1 MHSGPGRHRSLVVA
15 VMVVALAAGCS
26 GTASDDTGGPVT
38 SIEQPRQ
45 GGTIAISIGEPVC
58 ADWYGQCGAANV
70 GVLPLQTLPS
80 PMSFVGGRY
89 APTPLLVGEPT
100 VDAGP
105 PQRVTYRIDPR
116 AVWSDGT
123 PITSSDFRYSW
134 EQGRTTNVRGMGDI
148 AAVDD
153 ADPKTAVVTWKEPNA
168 TWRERFR
175 PILPRHLLDGKDRT
189 AEMKDGYTFSGG
201 PWMLDHW
208 DRGQTLKIVRN
219 PGYWG
224 PPPQLDGVV
233 LRVITDLAAVRQAY
247 RSNQIDMFIQAGAEP
262 GMEEMRSLP
271 DTGFEAVS
279 SLGYSFLAFN
289 TQSPPLDRKAVRQ
302 ALGHA
307 TDRDAIVTQLHGHLR
322 PGVRPIQSLVSLISP
337 DWYSEP
343 FARYRRDLTKVT
355 DLMRAD
361 GWSKGPDG
369 VWIKADARA
378 RIELLV
384 EASPRFHAI
393 VSQIVESQWREAGFE
408 VTVKRATPAA
418 INGELLPRG
427 TFQVAFVGAGGA
439 TSDPGQ
445 CVRVCS
451 KNIPTEA
458 ARFTGGNVTRITSP
472 VLDEIWSRAD
482 TELDTARRI
491 DLVRRGQAELAEEVP
506 MLPMSSIIDAYVWNS
521 SKIGGPVTVGPG
533 VPKLYEWYCRTTC
546 G

>member
-15 VMVVALAAGCS
+15 VMVMVLAAGCS
-26 GTASDDTGGPVT
+26 GPASDGTAGPVT
-38 SIEQPRQ
+38 SIEEPRQ

-58 ADWYGQCGAANV
+58 ADWYGQCGAANL

-80 PMSFVGGRY
+80 PMTFVGGRY

-148 AAVDD
+148 VAVDD
-153 ADPKTAVVTWKEPNA
+153 TDSKTAVVTWKEPNA

-208 DRGQTLKIVRN
+208 TRGQEFKIVRN
-219 PGYWG
+219 PRYWG
-224 PPPQLDGVV
+224 PPAHLDAVV
-233 LRVITDLAAVRQAY
+233 MRVISDPTAARQAY
-247 RSNQIDMFIQAGAEP
+247 KSNQIDMLLQAGAEP
-262 GMEEMRSLP
+262 GIEELRSLP

-279 SLGYSFLAFN
+279 ALFYSMLAFN
-289 TQSPPLDRKAVRQ
+289 TQRPPLDRHAVRQ
-302 ALGHA
+302 ALAYA
-307 TDRDAIVTQLHGHLR
+307 TDREAIVTQLHGPLR
-322 PGVRPIQSLVSLISP
+322 PDVKPVQSLASRANP

-343 FARYRRDLTKVT
+343 FARYRRDLNKVAE
-355 DLMRAD
+355 LMRGD
-361 GWSKGPDG
+361 GWSKGADG
-369 VWIKADARA
+369 VWGRADARA

-384 EASPRFHAI
+384 DAAPRFHTL
-393 VSQIVESQWREAGFE
+393 VGQIVESQWKEAGFE
-408 VTVKRATPAA
+408 VAVERAPAA
-418 INGELLPRG
+418 TINVDLLPRG
-427 TFQVAFVGAGGA
+427 RFQAAFIGAGGA
-439 TSDPGQ
+439 EPGQ
-445 CVRVCS
+445 CVRFCS

-458 ARFTGGNVTRITSP
+458 SRFVGGNVFRITSP
-472 VLDEIWSRAD
+472 VLDQVWGQVD
-482 TELDTARRI
+482 TELDSVKRRE
-491 DLVRRGQAELAEEVP
+491 LVRRGQEALADELPA
-506 MLPMSSIIDAYVWNS
+506 LPMTSIIDVYVFNNR
-521 SKIGGPVTVGPG
+521 KIGGPVTVGPA
-533 VPKLYEWYCRTTC
+533 VPALHEWFCRTTC